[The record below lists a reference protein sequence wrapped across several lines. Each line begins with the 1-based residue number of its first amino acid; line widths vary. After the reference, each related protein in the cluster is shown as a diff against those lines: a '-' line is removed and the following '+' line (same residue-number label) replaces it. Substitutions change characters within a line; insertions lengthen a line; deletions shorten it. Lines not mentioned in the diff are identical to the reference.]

1 DAVGRRGGRSGD
13 RPCRAGVGGW
23 VGDVEGLRQ
32 RQERLHGGG
41 DEGIAEGRAGS
52 GRGVLTDLDELGG
65 LGQVLTRL
73 PLVVAED
80 RGADDQGEVVGP
92 EDLADRGDAGGQ
104 DSAEVRVLVGKR
116 QTRQRR
122 GGPDGQVEGLGQG
135 DRGVP
140 DAFV

>member
-1 DAVGRRGGRSGD
+1 
-13 RPCRAGVGGW
+13 RAGLGGW

-32 RQERLHGGG
+32 RQERLHGVG
-41 DEGIAEGRAGS
+41 DEGIAEGRAGG

-73 PLVVAED
+73 PLVIAED

-104 DSAEVRVLVGKR
+104 DSAEGGVLGG
-116 QTRQRR
+116 TRQARQR
-122 GGPDGQVEGLGQG
+122 WGGRDGQVEGRGQG
-135 DRGVP
+135 QRGVP
-140 DAFV
+140 DGFVVALGGEDEHRRGG